1 MKNVKLIATITVKI
15 LMVLI
20 LVINISCDDDDD
32 SSYGSLIKA
41 DAYNDLATIDS
52 GEIDCYV

>member
-1 MKNVKLIATITVKI
+1 MKNLKLIATITVKVLI
-15 LMVLI
+15 VLI
-20 LVINISCDDDDD
+20 LVMNISCDDDDD
-32 SSYGSLIKA
+32 SSYGGLIKA